1 FDLRSVPT
9 GPCRRCRDPIVDLG
23 DVGPEILDGQRRR
36 ILFIVTESAVR
47 SHDLMVRRNQAGEDG
62 GPAPPAPRPCSKIGR
77 VRTRVSCVCTTA
89 RSRPQWS
96 KSESPAESESHRMT
110 STPAP
115 RRRLANIGPID
126 QLRAGRL
133 WRRLPQLFIGLY
145 LFGAAM
151 AMLVT
156 AGVGMMPWDVLH
168 SRILRH
174 VPLTFGTIVTLLSF
188 VVLLIWIPLRQQP
201 GIGTILNAL
210 LIGPSLDLT
219 RLFLPQPEHL
229 GWNIALML
237 GGVVLN

>member
-1 FDLRSVPT
+1 MLARKSSTV
-9 GPCRRCRDPIVDLG
+9 
-23 DVGPEILDGQRRR
+23 
-36 ILFIVTESAVR
+36 SAVEYC
-47 SHDLMVRRNQAGEDG
+47 SSLLSPLFSPMTSWYAETS
-62 GPAPPAPRPCSKIGR
+62 PARTAFPPPAPRPCSKICR

-96 KSESPAESESHRMT
+96 KSESPAESESTRMT

-115 RRRLANIGPID
+115 RRRLANIGPIE

-145 LFGAAM
+145 LFGAVM
-151 AMLVT
+151 AMMVT
-156 AGVGMMPWDVLH
+156 SGLGMMPWDVLH
-168 SRILRH
+168 SGILRH

-210 LIGPSLDLT
+210 LIGPSLALT
-219 RLFLPQPEHL
+219 RLFLP
-229 GWNIALML
+229 
-237 GGVVLN
+237 

>member
-1 FDLRSVPT
+1 
-9 GPCRRCRDPIVDLG
+9 
-23 DVGPEILDGQRRR
+23 
-36 ILFIVTESAVR
+36 
-47 SHDLMVRRNQAGEDG
+47 
-62 GPAPPAPRPCSKIGR
+62 
-77 VRTRVSCVCTTA
+77 
-89 RSRPQWS
+89 
-96 KSESPAESESHRMT
+96 MT

-115 RRRLANIGPID
+115 RRRLANIGPIE

-151 AMLVT
+151 AMMVT
-156 AGVGMMPWDVLH
+156 AGLGMMPWDVLH
-168 SRILRH
+168 SGILRN

-229 GWNIALML
+229 GWNIALIL
-237 GGVVLN
+237 GSVVLNGAA

>member
-1 FDLRSVPT
+1 
-9 GPCRRCRDPIVDLG
+9 
-23 DVGPEILDGQRRR
+23 
-36 ILFIVTESAVR
+36 
-47 SHDLMVRRNQAGEDG
+47 
-62 GPAPPAPRPCSKIGR
+62 
-77 VRTRVSCVCTTA
+77 
-89 RSRPQWS
+89 
-96 KSESPAESESHRMT
+96 MT

-115 RRRLANIGPID
+115 RRRLANIGPIE

-151 AMLVT
+151 AMMVT
-156 AGVGMMPWDVLH
+156 AGLGMMPWDVLH
-168 SRILRH
+168 SGILRH

-237 GGVVLN
+237 GGVVLNGAASAMYIGSQFGPGPRDGLMTGLSRVTGASIRLVRTLIEVSVVAVGWLLGGVVGIGTIVYAVGIGPITQALLPAFTVVLRTPKHD